1 MNPGLAL
8 ALIVF
13 LGAAS
18 QWIAWRVGV
27 PAILPLLIAGFL
39 VGPIGGLMQPVDVF
53 GREVLFS
60 CVSLAVGLI
69 LFEGSTTLRFPEVKE
84 VRRITM
90 RLLTIG
96 ALISWVGAAAAAYLF
111 TGVSWGIAFLF
122 GALVLVTGPTVIG
135 PLLRIVRPN
144 QRVSSVL
151 RWEGIIIDPF
161 GALAAVVVFEFIKA
175 ENRFAAAGEVMA
187 MLAKFSL
194 VGIVVGVIGGIILA
208 QIIRRRVVP
217 DYLVNVVALALV
229 FGVFAASNYFAE
241 EAGLLAT
248 VVMGMWLA
256 NSHLPG
262 ISHLLSFKE
271 DLAILSVSSLFV
283 ALAAN
288 ISLPDLLS
296 LARWEYLAL
305 LGVMIFV
312 VRPAN
317 VFVSGIGSVLNLR
330 EKVFLSAIAPRGI
343 VAASVASIF
352 AFRLED
358 IGYIGGDR
366 LLALVFLIIVG
377 TVLLNS
383 LTAKPI
389 AKLLNVREPDA
400 RGFLIIGAHEFARR
414 IAAFLQAAGIR
425 VLVADT
431 NRGNI
436 AAARLQGI
444 PAYHGS
450 MLSGASDGD
459 IDLTG
464 VGRLLALTSN
474 DEANAL
480 SSLRFSKDFG
490 KENVFQIASGSVSD
504 RQMLAEDTRGNLAFG
519 DDVNF
524 DTLEEMFINGA
535 TLKETKLTE
544 TFTYEM
550 YLKQHEEAVPL
561 FLRRNGRIEVID
573 DRNPLIGD
581 GVIAAVRSTS

>member
-18 QWIAWRVGV
+18 QWVAWRVGL
-27 PAILPLLIAGFL
+27 PAILPLLVAGFL
-39 VGPIGGLMQPVDVF
+39 VGPIGGLIHPVDVF

-90 RLLTIG
+90 RLLSIG
-96 ALISWVGAAAAAYLF
+96 ALISWVGAAVAAYLF

-175 ENRFAAAGEVMA
+175 ENRFRAAGEVFG

-194 VGIVVGVIGGIILA
+194 VGIVVGLIGGILLA

-217 DYLVNVVALALV
+217 DYLINVVALALV

-256 NSHLPG
+256 NSHVPG
-262 ISHLLSFKE
+262 ISNLLSFKE

-296 LARWEYLAL
+296 LVRWEYLAL
-305 LGVMIFV
+305 LGVMILI

-317 VFVSGIGSVLNLR
+317 VFVSGLGSVLNLK
-330 EKVFLSAIAPRGI
+330 EKLFLSAIAPRGI

-383 LTAKPI
+383 LTAKPL
-389 AKLLNVREPDA
+389 AKLLGVREPAA
-400 RGFLIIGAHEFARR
+400 RGFLIIGAHEFARK
-414 IAAFLQAAGIR
+414 IALFLNDSGTR
-425 VLVADT
+425 VLVSDT

-436 AAARLQGI
+436 ATARLQGI

-450 MLSGASDGD
+450 VLSGSSDSD

-464 VGRLLALTSN
+464 IGRLLALTSN
-474 DEANAL
+474 DEANGL

-490 KENVFQIASGSVSD
+490 KDSVFQIAPRVVSD
-504 RQMLAEDTRGNLAFG
+504 RQTLAEDSRGRLAFG
-519 DDVNF
+519 PNVNY
-524 DTLEEMFINGA
+524 DTLEAMFINGA
-535 TLKETKLTE
+535 ALKETKLTE
-544 TFTYEM
+544 SFSYEM
-550 YLKQHEEAVPL
+550 YLKEHDAAIPL
-561 FLRRNGRIEVID
+561 FLRRNGKVDVID
-573 DRNPLIGD
+573 DRKPLVGD
-581 GVIAAVRSTS
+581 SIIAAVRSAS